1 MPITR
6 SGSCTRSRSS
16 SSDGPRSR
24 SSTLTSPCTLRMT
37 EGTRPGRVS
46 EEFREILAEEIP
58 KLKDPRIGFVTVI
71 QVRVTPDLRL
81 ARVFYTAMGDE
92 KERKATAAGLRSAR
106 AHLRQVIG
114 GQVRIKTL
122 PDLQFEEDRS
132 IEEAD
137 RIDRLI
143 RQLHEGEP

>member
-1 MPITR
+1 MR
-6 SGSCTRSRSS
+6 
-16 SSDGPRSR
+16 
-24 SSTLTSPCTLRMT
+24 TSPCTHPMT

-58 KLKDPRIGFVTVI
+58 KLKDPRIGFVTVTH
-71 QVRVTPDLRL
+71 VRVTPDLRL

-92 KERKATAAGLRSAR
+92 KERRATAAGLRSAR

-122 PDLQFEEDRS
+122 PDLQFEEDRT
-132 IEEAD
+132 IEAAD

-143 RQLHEGEP
+143 RGLHEEER